1 MEDKLLDE
9 MDEVLEKRVRPSLR
23 AHRGDVAIENLDDTG
38 TLWISLH
45 GECVG
50 CACAD
55 ETATNLIQKE
65 ICAAFP
71 QVKKVE
77 IDNGI
82 TAEIME
88 QAMALM
94 THRHSTQAQSDSRL

>member
-1 MEDKLLDE
+1 MEEKLLDE

-23 AHRGDVAIENLDDTG
+23 AHRGNVEIVNLDDTG
-38 TLWISLH
+38 TLWISLQ
-45 GECVG
+45 GECAG
-50 CACAD
+50 CICAD
-55 ETATNLIQKE
+55 ETAANLIQKE

-82 TAEIME
+82 TEEILA

-94 THRHSTQAQSDSRL
+94 THRHRTQA